1 MIEPQVP
8 HEYRGVTLR
17 RKRTRF
23 SLFNAP
29 AYFTPNSFMY
39 EVRNGRVDVAD
50 YHKAECDINSSSEEV
65 NYREV

>member
-1 MIEPQVP
+1 MIGLQVP
-8 HEYRGVTLR
+8 HQYRRVTLR
-17 RKRTRF
+17 RKRIQF

-50 YHKAECDINSSSEEV
+50 YHEA
-65 NYREV
+65 